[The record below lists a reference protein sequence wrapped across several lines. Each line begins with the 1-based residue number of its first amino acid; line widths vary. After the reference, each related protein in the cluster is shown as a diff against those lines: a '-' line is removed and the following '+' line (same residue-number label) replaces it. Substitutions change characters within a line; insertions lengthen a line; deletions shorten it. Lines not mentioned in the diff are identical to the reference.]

1 MDHVAAKPPLKE
13 VVDAVSHYMG
23 GVLYGN
29 PQSLHRF
36 GAEPARAME
45 EAREAVA
52 TLIGASAEEIF
63 FTSSGSESNN
73 MAIKGLVL
81 GNQKKGK
88 HIVVSAIEHQ
98 SVLHSCKY
106 LEKWG
111 FQVTQVPVD
120 PNGIVTSDALQNAL
134 REDTILVSIM
144 HANNEVGTV
153 QNLKG
158 LSKVV
163 KQSKAV
169 FHTDAVGSVG
179 MIPAIV
185 DELGVD
191 ALSVSAQNFYGPKG
205 AAALYVR
212 KGTRIVPFI
221 DGGIQ
226 EGGRRAGT
234 ENVPAIVGMGV
245 AARIASSKMREW
257 TAQLTP
263 LRDMLIKGLLETDH
277 VRLTGHPTQRLPGTA
292 SVLVQYIEGESM
304 LLMMSQQ
311 GIAAASG
318 SACTSKALKASH
330 VLLAMGIPHE
340 FAHGS
345 LLFSLGMINTR
356 EDVEYVLEVLPPIV
370 SNLREMSPLYRDM
383 LQKR

>member
-13 VVDAVSHYMG
+13 VVDAVSRHTG
-23 GVLYGN
+23 GVYGN

-36 GAEPARAME
+36 GAEPARALE
-45 EAREAVA
+45 QARKEVA
-52 TLIGASAEEIF
+52 SLVGASPQEIF
-63 FTSSGSESNN
+63 FTASGSESNN
-73 MAIKGLVL
+73 MAIKGLAL

-88 HIVVSAIEHQ
+88 HIVVSAIEHL
-98 SVLHSCKY
+98 SILHSCKY
-106 LEKWG
+106 LEKLG

-120 PNGIVTSDALQNAL
+120 PNGIVSPDGLQNAL

-153 QNLKG
+153 QNLEG

-169 FHTDAVGSVG
+169 FHTDAVGSAG
-179 MIPAIV
+179 MIPATV

-191 ALSVSAQNFYGPKG
+191 ALSMSAQNFYGPKG

-234 ENVPAIVGMGV
+234 ENIPAIAGMGV
-245 AARIASSKMREW
+245 AAQIASSKMEEW
-257 TAQLTP
+257 AAQLTP
-263 LRDMLIKGLLETDH
+263 LRDMLIKGLLEMEH

-292 SVLVQYIEGESM
+292 SVLIQYIEGESM
-304 LLMMSQQ
+304 LLMMSQE
-311 GIAAASG
+311 GVAAASG

-330 VLLAMGIPHE
+330 VLLAMEIPHE
-340 FAHGS
+340 IAHGS
-345 LLFSLGMINTR
+345 LLFSLGMDNTR

-370 SNLREMSPLYRDM
+370 SKLREMSPLYRDT

>member
-1 MDHVAAKPPLKE
+1 MDHVAAKPPLRE
-13 VVDAVSHYMG
+13 VVDAVFRNMG
-23 GVLYGN
+23 IVYGN

-36 GAEPARAME
+36 GAEPARVLD
-45 EAREAVA
+45 EAREKVA
-52 TLIGASAEEIF
+52 SLVGASPQEIF

-73 MAIKGLVL
+73 MAIKGLAQ
-81 GNQKKGK
+81 GNQKKGR

-106 LEKWG
+106 LEKLG

-120 PNGIVTSDALQNAL
+120 PNGIVWPDALQNAL
-134 REDTILVSIM
+134 REDTVLVSIM

-153 QNLKG
+153 QDLKG

-191 ALSVSAQNFYGPKG
+191 SLSISAQNFYGPRG

-245 AARIASSKMREW
+245 AARIASSKMERW
-257 TAQLTP
+257 AAQLTP
-263 LRDMLIKGLLETDH
+263 LRDMLIKGLLEMEH

-311 GIAAASG
+311 GIAVASG
-318 SACTSKALKASH
+318 SACTSRALKASH

-345 LLFSLGMINTR
+345 LLFSLGMDNTR

-370 SNLREMSPLYRDM
+370 SKLREMSPLYRDT